1 MEFALAALVMLQHAM
16 RVLSP
21 PNTWPRPTL
30 MGTADCCFALYFGLS
45 GLFKAYRPF
54 SFRSRKQLC
63 PSFRAHSYS
72 HDTLLEV
79 APEGVR
85 LVVLDLA
92 VLHGAASQV
101 VVQLCG
107 VDGCTALLILG
118 GVLPDPKVNVLGEE
132 APHPPGLG
140 GSRRGG

>member
-1 MEFALAALVMLQHAM
+1 MQCGSSARPALGPAPPRWARVTALLCSLL
-16 RVLSP
+16 RSLWSL
-21 PNTWPRPTL
+21 PRPTDPL
-30 MGTADCCFALYFGLS
+30 VSALGNSCVRLS
-45 GLFKAYRPF
+45 
-54 SFRSRKQLC
+54 
-63 PSFRAHSYS
+63 AHSYS

-107 VDGCTALLILG
+107 VDGSTALLILG
-118 GVLPDPKVNVLGEE
+118 GVLPDPKVDVLGEE
-132 APHPPGLG
+132 AAHSPGLG